1 MTIQRDMTVRP
12 HKRLKLWE
20 KLMCV
25 IEDIYCIT
33 DALPKQEMYGL
44 SSQMRRAVVSIASN
58 IAEGAARKGKQEK
71 VQFYPIARGS
81 LSELDAQLEIASRLK
96 FIKAGKYDEMQARWA
111 EVSRMLQGL
120 VNAYA
125 GN

>member
-1 MTIQRDMTVRP
+1 MTESSIRP

-20 KLMCV
+20 KVMAV
-25 IEDIYCIT
+25 TEDIYCIT
-33 DALPKQEMYGL
+33 DAFPKQEIYGL
-44 SSQMRRAVVSIASN
+44 TMQMRRAAVSVASN

-71 VQFYPIARGS
+71 IQFFSIARGS

-96 FIKAGKYDEMQARWA
+96 FIKTGKYEEMQTRLA

-120 VNAYA
+120 INAQA
-125 GN
+125 NA